1 MWEMKMIK
9 KAFPLPA
16 LACLLVFFSL
26 AVTHAEERF
35 IDHGDGTVTDTL
47 TGLMWATSDNMG
59 DINWQ
64 NAKIYCEN
72 PPIAGY
78 KYSDWRMPTI
88 KELRALYD
96 KNRKAYETD
105 CGLPVR
111 IHPSI
116 RISCAWVWS
125 SEHRAISAY
134 AFSFRKGY
142 QYSTLKLDKNHF
154 RALPVRSVK

>member
-1 MWEMKMIK
+1 MEMIK
-9 KAFPLPA
+9 NIVPLSI
-16 LACLLVFFSL
+16 LVCFLFFSSFSI
-26 AVTHAEERF
+26 AHSEERF
-35 IDHGDGTVTDTL
+35 IDNGDGTVTDTQ
-47 TGLMWATSDNMG
+47 TNLMWAASDNMG
-59 DINWQ
+59 DINWH

-88 KELRALYD
+88 AELRALFD
-96 KNRKAYETD
+96 KNLERYETD